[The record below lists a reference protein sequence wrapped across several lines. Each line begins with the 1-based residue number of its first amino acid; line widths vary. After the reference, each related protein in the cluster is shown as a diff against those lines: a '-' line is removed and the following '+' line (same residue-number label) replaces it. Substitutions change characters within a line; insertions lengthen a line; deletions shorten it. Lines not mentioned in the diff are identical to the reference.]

1 MFWTMTFMK
10 LSVLF
15 KEKNTKS
22 LVGVRAGALVE
33 FV

>member
-1 MFWTMTFMK
+1 MFWTMTFIK

-22 LVGVRAGALVE
+22 LVGIRAGALVE
-33 FV
+33 FI